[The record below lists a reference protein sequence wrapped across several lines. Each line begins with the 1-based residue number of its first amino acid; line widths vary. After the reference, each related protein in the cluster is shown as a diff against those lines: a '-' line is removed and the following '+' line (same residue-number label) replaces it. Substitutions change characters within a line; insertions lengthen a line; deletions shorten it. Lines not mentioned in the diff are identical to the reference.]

1 LDFRADHVG
10 LTDRSGNR
18 HGRRTRHHQERH
30 RPAAPSGDRGVWNS
44 LDLANRAALWLANT
58 NIIPDD
64 AFLTNL
70 TYTQAEVTL
79 MRAAINDLGSS
90 NGLWGVAHNLKTVT
104 STNNFFFN
112 SQS

>member
-1 LDFRADHVG
+1 MAVG
-10 LTDRSGNR
+10 RGITKNDIDQRLPLVI
-18 HGRRTRHHQERH
+18 E
-30 RPAAPSGDRGVWNS
+30 GVWNS

-112 SQS
+112 SQKLTGVNYTGI